1 MIHLS
6 CYRLP
11 SWFTQNLT
19 LDFGENVNVWGQMVE
34 KNLDSMKHFGCEFG
48 KKRTP
53 NLLNSH
59 I

>member
-11 SWFTQNLT
+11 SWFIQNLT

-34 KNLDSMKHFGCEFG
+34 KNLI
-48 KKRTP
+48 
-53 NLLNSH
+53 L
-59 I
+59 